1 MEGARVARSYWSVL
15 LALKDI
21 NGCEPVNEKKLS
33 NLEIWKFLQKN
44 DFVFA
49 HIAYFCCYKL
59 QYFSGVS
66 KKGGPEAKHK
76 FLKKVS
82 KKGGSVQKRGTTG
95 VYHITYMYKTSWY
108 RSEFCIIRELR
119 NTIAFVGA
127 SNAFNSSLWD
137 SWLTKKDKDKPKRI
151 VSTKW
156 ALFHYYF
163 YFFRWV
169 VSRILNL

>member
-82 KKGGSVQKRGTTG
+82 KKGGSVQKRGCPKKG
-95 VYHITYMYKTSWY
+95 YHRCTFHFHVKVHERPMFTSFFRKNDQKMNLSKNY
-108 RSEFCIIRELR
+108 TIIIRSRIIL
-119 NTIAFVGA
+119 I
-127 SNAFNSSLWD
+127 
-137 SWLTKKDKDKPKRI
+137 WLT
-151 VSTKW
+151 
-156 ALFHYYF
+156 
-163 YFFRWV
+163 
-169 VSRILNL
+169 